1 MIKEEYKNLPD
12 TEFVPLREGIDPV
25 FWGKYEINKL
35 GEIKTLE
42 SGIITKTYYNRHNKI
57 PVKSF
62 RVGKIKKSYPIHR
75 LVALTFLV
83 QEKEKPEVDHI
94 NRNTL
99 DFRLSNL
106 RFVSRQENLKNRSTS
121 QVNKY
126 IIYQKYN
133 DTWELIEEIPY
144 SKISA
149 ASRNYINKSIINK
162 VKAYNFY
169 WKRVDKE
176 LDNYLIKHNI
186 DLSKEVFISIP
197 NDPQN
202 RKISKSGI
210 ILEYGWIYSI
220 GWADLGGYR
229 KISIKEHPVFIHRLV
244 YELFSGDTDKL
255 TEKDYID
262 HLDTDPQNNNLRNLK
277 RVNQKE
283 NMNNHITVNK
293 LSKPVLK
300 YSLNGEFLEEFP
312 SLTKACESMGLD
324 RENNCIRLC
333 CEGKLSK
340 SHGYVWKFKTAI

>member
-1 MIKEEYKNLPD
+1 MSSFNYIRNFFLK
-12 TEFVPLREGIDPV
+12 PV
-25 FWGKYEINKL
+25 RIVCIED
-35 GEIKTLE
+35 E
-42 SGIITKTYYNRHNKI
+42 
-57 PVKSF
+57 
-62 RVGKIKKSYPIHR
+62 
-75 LVALTFLV
+75 
-83 QEKEKPEVDHI
+83 
-94 NRNTL
+94 
-99 DFRLSNL
+99 
-106 RFVSRQENLKNRSTS
+106 RQENLKNRSTS

-144 SKISA
+144 SKISSS
-149 ASRNYINKSIINK
+149 SRNYINKSIINK
-162 VKAYNFY
+162 VKAYDFY

-176 LDNYLIKHNI
+176 LIKHNI

-220 GWADLGGYR
+220 DWADLGGYR

-312 SLTKACESMGLD
+312 SLTKACESIGLD